1 MPPASVPPPGLP
13 LPGAS
18 PVEVVPMRRS
28 HLRQV
33 LRIDAAESGERWSL
47 GLFLAELRRGDGS
60 RCYLVAQRDGS
71 VVGFAGM
78 LYAADDGHVTTVA
91 TDPRHRRTGVATALL
106 VGLATDARRRGARA
120 MTLEVRASN
129 DAALGLY
136 RRFGFAPAG
145 VRKAYYGDNG
155 EDALVLWAE
164 DIDSPAYAERLAR
177 LDAASLGAGGADV
190 VHARGGNGS

>member
-1 MPPASVPPPGLP
+1 MTAPARSTSAGSTSARSTLA
-13 LPGAS
+13 AS
-18 PVEVVPMRRS
+18 RIELEPMRRR

-60 RCYLVAQRDGS
+60 RCYLVAERDGA

-78 LYAADDGHVTTVA
+78 LYAGDDGHVTTVA

-106 VGLATDARRRGARA
+106 VGLAADARRRGMQA

-129 DAALGLY
+129 EAALALY

-145 VRKAYYGDNG
+145 VRKGYYADNG

-164 DIDSPAYAERLAR
+164 QIDTPAYGERLER
-177 LDAASLGAGGADV
+177 LRQATGE
-190 VHARGGNGS
+190 REQR

>member
-1 MPPASVPPPGLP
+1 MSGRRRI
-13 LPGAS
+13 PGAA
-18 PVEVVPMRRS
+18 PATTPAVVVPMRRR

-60 RCYLVAQRDGS
+60 RCYLVAQRDGA

-91 TDPRHRRTGVATALL
+91 TDPEHRRTGVATALL
-106 VGLATDARRRGARA
+106 AGLAADARRRGAQA

-129 DAALGLY
+129 EAALALY

-145 VRKAYYGDNG
+145 VRKGYYSDNG
-155 EDALVLWAE
+155 EDALVLWADGIGTE
-164 DIDSPAYAERLAR
+164 AYGERLAR
-177 LDAASLGAGGADV
+177 IVGVSSALGGGGDAVAQPSGGQRA
-190 VHARGGNGS
+190 

>member
-1 MPPASVPPPGLP
+1 MSASVAIAVPDL
-13 LPGAS
+13 A
-18 PVEVVPMRRS
+18 PMRRR

-60 RCYLVAQRDGS
+60 RCYLVAQRGGA

-78 LYAADDGHVTTVA
+78 LYVGDDGHVTTVA
-91 TDPRHRRTGVATALL
+91 TDPRHRRSGVATALL
-106 VGLATDARRRGARA
+106 AGLATDARRRGARA

-129 DAALGLY
+129 EAALGLY

-145 VRKAYYGDNG
+145 VRKGYYADNG

-164 DIDSPAYAERLAR
+164 AIDTPAYTERLAR
-177 LDAASLGAGGADV
+177 ITAGLVAGGSQT
-190 VHARGGNGS
+190 HAQDPGGEGP

>member
-1 MPPASVPPPGLP
+1 MSASVAIAAPDL
-13 LPGAS
+13 A
-18 PVEVVPMRRS
+18 PMRRR

-60 RCYLVAQRDGS
+60 RCYLVAQRGGV

-78 LYAADDGHVTTVA
+78 LYAGEDGHVTTVA
-91 TDPRHRRTGVATALL
+91 TDPRHRRSGVATALL
-106 VGLATDARRRGARA
+106 AGLVTDARRRGARA

-129 DAALGLY
+129 EGALGLY

-145 VRKAYYGDNG
+145 VRKGYYADNG

-164 DIDSPAYAERLAR
+164 AIDTPAYTERLAR
-177 LDAASLGAGGADV
+177 ITAGLMAGGSQA
-190 VHARGGNGS
+190 HAQDAGGEGS

>member
-1 MPPASVPPPGLP
+1 MTAPVRATTMTS
-13 LPGAS
+13 S
-18 PVEVVPMRRS
+18 VEVVPMRRR

-60 RCYLVAQRDGS
+60 RCYVVALRQGA

-78 LYAADDGHVTTVA
+78 LYAGDDGHVTTVA

-106 VGLATDARRRGARA
+106 GSLATDARRRGAHA

-129 DAALGLY
+129 EAALGLY

-145 VRKAYYGDNG
+145 VRKGYYSDNG

-164 DIDSPAYAERLAR
+164 GVNTPPYGARLAR
-177 LDAASLGAGGADV
+177 LAGGEVVGDADV
-190 VHARGGNGS
+190 VGVGESAGEREQR

>member
-1 MPPASVPPPGLP
+1 MNAPAAMLDT
-13 LPGAS
+13 
-18 PVEVVPMRRS
+18 EVVPMRRR

-47 GLFLAELRRGDGS
+47 GLFLAELRRGDDR
-60 RCYLVAQRDGS
+60 RCYLVARRGGD

-78 LYAADDGHVTTVA
+78 LYAGDDGHITTVA
-91 TDPRHRRTGVATALL
+91 TDPRHRRTGVATSLL
-106 VGLATDARRRGARA
+106 LGLADDARRRNMGA

-129 DAALGLY
+129 EAALGLY

-145 VRKAYYGDNG
+145 VRKGYYADNG

-164 DIDSPAYAERLAR
+164 GIASVAYGERLAR
-177 LDAASLGAGGADV
+177 LSGRTSLPGGPEV
-190 VHARGGNGS
+190 TGLVSTEELS